1 MRSSVLTLFCLRR
14 LRAHRLQKNRQPPST
29 FFSDVQP
36 SSRLRDRRL
45 SDLIYIAFVSSCCSS
60 SCVEGGDAMLA
71 ARVELRRW
79 AATRSERRAWGCDV
93 DPRKKQ
99 LEPCFLM
106 MAHRARHDAG
116 HGLLHGL
123 ARSTSPS
130 FVTYFSATPFGAVVL
145 YLSDKHG

>member
-1 MRSSVLTLFCLRR
+1 VRSSVLTLFCLRR

-45 SDLIYIAFVSSCCSS
+45 SVLIYIAFVSSCCSS
-60 SCVEGGDAMLA
+60 SCIEGGDAMLA

-116 HGLLHGL
+116 QRRDAGCERGAATQSGDTMWAASVGLRR
-123 ARSTSPS
+123 RSKGDGPS
-130 FVTYFSATPFGAVVL
+130 
-145 YLSDKHG
+145 